1 MHSDEPLDTDEPLY
15 TEEPPVFNPALYPRT
30 YKPSTGYLLFLGTVS
45 CLCAAG
51 GIAGIIYFGTGH
63 EMTSTRSQFALVVLC
78 FLFLL
83 LGIYLI
89 SAVLTSRL
97 ILGPDFI
104 EVKDFLSSKVFYRSD
119 IAGYRILPT
128 QYISTLV
135 FQPKAAERKK
145 LKIPLYFRTDAAF
158 GEWFIG
164 IPNLDHEDLGQS
176 MAELEAVVARD
187 TPGIDATEERIAGA
201 YRTVKILNWAAGIA
215 SGWAWIYPN
224 PYPLSMLAVGVLPL
238 IAIVLLAR
246 SHGIYQI
253 EGRRND
259 ARPSLAFAFIF
270 PSCALAFRAIQD
282 LHFLE
287 WKPLLLAT
295 LALAA
300 LLTIFLAQ
308 SDPHFHNRGVAAI
321 SMFFIGAMF
330 SFGALAQF
338 DVLADR
344 SSPTAYQTQVL
355 AKRADDGRT
364 TTYYLR
370 VAPWGPLLH
379 PDEIEISRALYAAI
393 TPGQS
398 VSIRLYSG
406 ALHLPWFSVSPGTAS
421 TPGR

>member
-1 MHSDEPLDTDEPLY
+1 MHSDEPLDTDELPY
-15 TEEPPVFNPALYPRT
+15 QDEPPVFNPTLYPRT
-30 YKPSTGYLLFLGTVS
+30 YKASTGYLLFLGVAS
-45 CLCAAG
+45 FLCALG

-63 EMTSTRSQFALVVLC
+63 EMTSVRSESILVVLC
-78 FLFLL
+78 SLFLL

-104 EVKDFLSSKVFYRSD
+104 EVKDFLSSKLLRRSA

-135 FQPKAAERKK
+135 LQPKAAGLKK
-145 LKIPLYFRTDAAF
+145 LKIPLFFRTDGAF

-164 IPNLDHEDLGQS
+164 IPNLDSEDLGQS

-187 TPGIDATEERIAGA
+187 TPGIDATEERIAAA

-224 PYPLSMLAVGVLPL
+224 PYPLSMLAVGALPL

-246 SHGIYQI
+246 SHGLYQI

-259 ARPSLAFAFIF
+259 ARPSLAVAFIL
-270 PSCALAFRAIQD
+270 PSCILAFRAIQD

-300 LLTIFLAQ
+300 VLTIFLLQ
-308 SDPHFHNRGVAAI
+308 SDPHFHNRAVAAV
-321 SMFFIGAMF
+321 SLFFIGTMF
-330 SFGALAQF
+330 CYGAIAQF
-338 DVLADR
+338 DVLADH
-344 SSPTAYQTQVL
+344 SAPASYQPEVL
-355 AKRADDGRT
+355 GKRADNGRT

-370 VAPWGPLLH
+370 VAPWGPRH
-379 PDEIEISRALYAAI
+379 DSDEIAVSRSLYAAI

-398 VSIRLYSG
+398 VSIHLYSG
-406 ALHLPWFSVSPGTAS
+406 ALHLPWFSVSRIP
-421 TPGR
+421 TPVPTQ